1 MSYDRALYERVKPAD
16 GSRLEELVRTVER
29 AKAKAATLTELAAAR
44 TAELAH
50 LRAAAMITATAT
62 PTELATAAQ
71 ARTLLG
77 VYEEALRLIAQMQR
91 DAQVEQS
98 WAENQLQ
105 GRLDG
110 LAEAEAIYHA
120 SQAANQ
126 RAEQAN
132 GDAPNAPLTDSQQQ
146 LDWLWRQDTGQPYL
160 ISTGDGA

>member
-1 MSYDRALYERVKPAD
+1 VKPAD

-50 LRAAAMITATAT
+50 LRATAMITAAAT
-62 PTELATAAQ
+62 PTELAEAAQ
-71 ARTLLG
+71 VRTLVG
-77 VYEEALRLIAQMQR
+77 VYEEALRLIAQVQH

-110 LAEAEAIYHA
+110 LAEAESIYHA
-120 SQAANQ
+120 CQAAGHLSGEDHG
-126 RAEQAN
+126 RDP
-132 GDAPNAPLTDSQQQ
+132 DARLADSQQR
-146 LDWLWRQDTGQPYL
+146 LDWLWQQDAGQPYL
-160 ISTGDGA
+160 IPSKA